1 MKAKWYSKILGVFII
16 VISMMA
22 CDTPSV
28 LLVNGV
34 PNYSISTDC
43 GVVNITGT
51 TLTNDRIKFN
61 FIGDFVVNI
70 DSLNI
75 TNGHT
80 SNEKSNVSILYK
92 NKILKDTKR
101 TINIHGKDTI
111 TLIINNKYPIKYAQK
126 SIVVFKPSSFI
137 MCNGSPIINKSILIS
152 K

>member
-51 TLTNDRIKFN
+51 TLTNDCIKFN

-70 DSLNI
+70 GSLNI

-80 SNEKSNVSILYK
+80 SNEKVMLASFIKTRYWG
-92 NKILKDTKR
+92 ILK
-101 TINIHGKDTI
+101 GQ
-111 TLIINNKYPIKYAQK
+111 LIFMVKTR
-126 SIVVFKPSSFI
+126 
-137 MCNGSPIINKSILIS
+137 LLLL
-152 K
+152 